1 MDCSLAAADGEYMG
15 PVEEPTL
22 LEKIEQERH
31 ILAASRKRIKELAD
45 LRDPQ
50 VGPELTIAYRA
61 VEDGRMRLG
70 VAAAVLKGLDPWAS
84 EIKD

>member
-1 MDCSLAAADGEYMG
+1 MG
-15 PVEEPTL
+15 PVEEPTV

-50 VGPELTIAYRA
+50 AGPELTIAFRA
-61 VEDGRMRLG
+61 VEDARMRLG
-70 VAAAVLKGLDPWAS
+70 TAGAFLKGLDPWAS